1 MNIPSVTDA
10 VWRATPI
17 NMMRIPMIIAIRRP
31 LQSASHGEIGMAHI
45 EPTDMMAL
53 RRPLI
58 DGEGLK
64 SVVVI
69 P

>member
-1 MNIPSVTDA
+1 MNIPSATDA

-17 NMMRIPMIIAIRRP
+17 NMMMIPMIIAIRRP
-31 LQSASHGEIGMAHI
+31 LQSASQGEIGMAHM

-64 SVVVI
+64 SVVW
-69 P
+69 